1 MIVPDF
7 IERSN
12 RKTLSL
18 SVMKDGAVCVKA
30 PINMRDEVIN
40 KFVQDKQD
48 WIRSKLSFISQTR
61 DKFEDIINLNNFLI
75 YGNKYALARTH
86 EKKIRTSDN
95 FEILIP
101 SKIEDDKL
109 LKSLKA
115 WYKKAAKEILTSRLM
130 MIANKIR
137 LVPKEV
143 KIGDSKGR
151 WGSCN
156 SNGTIV
162 LNFRVLMLPPAII
175 DYVLVHELC
184 HLEEMNHSK
193 QFWQLVNSVLPTHE
207 KAKKTIK
214 EYGFLLNLYN

>member
-1 MIVPDF
+1 MIIPDY

-18 SVMKDGAVCVKA
+18 TVMKDGAICVKA
-30 PINMRDEVIN
+30 PLNMRDEIIN
-40 KFVQDKQD
+40 KFVEEKQD
-48 WIRSKLSFISQTR
+48 WIRSKLSFINETK
-61 DKFEDIINLNNFLI
+61 DKFSEIINYNKFLI
-75 YGNKYALARTH
+75 YGNKYSLSFSD
-86 EKKIRTSDN
+86 EKKIKTSNN

-101 SKIEDDKL
+101 RKIENEKI

-115 WYKKAAKEILTSRLM
+115 WYKKMAKEVLIERLKF
-130 MIANKIR
+130 IGQKIK
-137 LVPKEV
+137 LMPNEI

-156 SNGTIV
+156 SNGIIV

-184 HLEEMNHSK
+184 HLEELNHSK
-193 QFWQLVNSVLPTHE
+193 KFWQLVETFLPSFE
-207 KAKKTIK
+207 KAKKAIK

>member
-40 KFVQDKQD
+40 KFVEEKQD
-48 WIRSKLSFISQTR
+48 WIRSKLSFINQTR
-61 DKFEDIINLNNFLI
+61 DKFSEVISYNKFLI
-75 YGNKYALARTH
+75 YGNLYGLVYFD

-101 SKIEDDKL
+101 RKIENEKL
-109 LKSLKA
+109 LKAIKN
-115 WYKKAAKEILTSRLM
+115 WYKKAAKEILSERLKF
-130 MIANKIR
+130 IGNKIR
-137 LVPKEV
+137 LLPKEI

-151 WGSCN
+151 WGSCS

-162 LNFRVLMLPPAII
+162 FDVSH
-175 DYVLVHELC
+175 YFTEFS
-184 HLEEMNHSK
+184 EKE
-193 QFWQLVNSVLPTHE
+193 VNTWTRLR
-207 KAKKTIK
+207 
-214 EYGFLLNLYN
+214 

>member
-18 SVMKDGAVCVKA
+18 SVMKDGAVCIKA
-30 PINMRDEVIN
+30 PINMKDEVIN

-48 WIRSKLSFISQTR
+48 WIKSKLSFINQTR
-61 DKFEDIINLNNFLI
+61 DKFEEVIKLSKFLI
-75 YGNKYALARTH
+75 YGNEYSLIRTN
-86 EKKIRTSDN
+86 EKKIRTGDN

-101 SKIEDDKL
+101 LKIDNEKII
-109 LKSLKA
+109 KSLKL
-115 WYKKAAKEILTSRLM
+115 WYKKAAKEILTKRIM
-130 MIANKIR
+130 TFANQIR
-137 LVPKEV
+137 LIPKEI

-156 SNGTIV
+156 SNGIIV

-184 HLEEMNHSK
+184 HLEELNHSRK
-193 QFWQLVNSVLPTHE
+193 FWQLVATYLPNFE
-207 KAKKTIK
+207 KAKGAIK
-214 EYGFLLNLYN
+214 EYGFLLGLYN